1 MRKERMDGI
10 ESKSRNRSI
19 EDNLRIFNEMKLG
32 TEEVYLCWNP
42 TNFRGESTV
51 SERRSQLTIRTKPS
65 VILLSFDAMTPFTTA
80 PGINIRCI
88 RRTTSL
94 VQSSTLW
101 RALPMRCV
109 L

>member
-19 EDNLRIFNEMKLG
+19 EDNLRIFNKMKLG
-32 TEEVYLCWNP
+32 TEEMYLCWNS

-51 SERRSQLTIRTKPS
+51 SERRSPLTIRTKPS
-65 VILLSFDAMTPFTTA
+65 VIPLSFYAMTLFTTA
-80 PGINIRCI
+80 PGINIKC
-88 RRTTSL
+88 TQHMTSL
-94 VQSSTLW
+94 VQSSSLW
-101 RALPMRCV
+101 RVLPMRCV